1 MKQCD
6 APLWILTR
14 RPWSDFSN
22 ERLVEFPALLK
33 CQGGGRG
40 NKEETFQNQ
49 ATFGDEKSD
58 LNIGYIHNWKCL
70 YIVRAFVQA
79 WMSVFLQAQSNFL
92 FFHQDSEEKWFDC
105 LAQICTALLIAQ
117 VNEGFTSGVITLL
130 GCAASIEHFRLNR
143 VGLWGCTCKLTW
155 GFLKQFSKVPNTA
168 MCRQS
173 QALELEPHFTFNL
186 NKEKFGH

>member
-1 MKQCD
+1 M
-6 APLWILTR
+6 
-14 RPWSDFSN
+14 SDWWNFQRYWN
-22 ERLVEFPALLK
+22 VREEE
-33 CQGGGRG
+33 
-40 NKEETFQNQ
+40 EETRKKLFKIRLQ
-49 ATFGDEKSD
+49 FGDENSD

-79 WMSVFLQAQSNFL
+79 WMSVFLQAQSNLL
-92 FFHQDSEEKWFDC
+92 FFHQDSEEWFDC
-105 LAQICTALLIAQ
+105 LALICTALLIAQ

-130 GCAASIEHFRLNR
+130 GRAASIEHFRLNR